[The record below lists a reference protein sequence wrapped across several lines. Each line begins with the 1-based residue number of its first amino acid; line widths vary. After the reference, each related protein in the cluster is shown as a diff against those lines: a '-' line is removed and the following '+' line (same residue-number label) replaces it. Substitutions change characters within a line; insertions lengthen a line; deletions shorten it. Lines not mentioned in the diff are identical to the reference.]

1 MFKKL
6 KARGFD
12 PQSFLPPLDPR
23 GEKTEIQLLST
34 GLIEIAGCRGLLVYT
49 DTEIGMEI
57 LEGRLYIN
65 GSALELKLYR
75 GRHIAV
81 IGQISSLRFEE
92 GRRGAL

>member
-1 MFKKL
+1 
-6 KARGFD
+6 
-12 PQSFLPPLDPR
+12 
-23 GEKTEIQLLST
+23 
-34 GLIEIAGCRGLLVYT
+34 
-49 DTEIGMEI
+49 MEI